1 MAPSLS
7 QKKFKIMV
15 IYFFFYKICNKVIC
29 SSPLQAPVP
38 ILSSPL
44 LSSPL
49 LSSPLLSFPLFLSL
63 LLLSAHRNAERR
75 EVWFVLQERLT
86 FTHCLS
92 ICSLVPLLSLC
103 RGTAARVITVIRS
116 PWGLYSCQPLSGESE
131 RSGRGKKKK
140 CLWYAPCLC

>member
-49 LSSPLLSFPLFLSL
+49 LSSPFLSF
-63 LLLSAHRNAERR
+63 
-75 EVWFVLQERLT
+75 
-86 FTHCLS
+86 CLS
-92 ICSLVPLLSLC
+92 FFSQRTGMLRGGKFGLC
-103 RGTAARVITVIRS
+103 FRRD
-116 PWGLYSCQPLSGESE
+116 
-131 RSGRGKKKK
+131 
-140 CLWYAPCLC
+140 